1 MYYCCYFNLQLG
13 YTFFAEGISS
23 DQPIASGRFRLR
35 LLTSYTH
42 LPEPRVEQ
50 ITSSFIT
57 KEIKDYY
64 LPNKHQV
71 ICRLNKSSVKLKN

>member
-1 MYYCCYFNLQLG
+1 M
-13 YTFFAEGISS
+13 T
-23 DQPIASGRFRLR
+23 SGRFRLR

-42 LPEPRVEQ
+42 LPEPRVDQ

-64 LPNKHQV
+64 VPNKQQT
-71 ICRLNKSSVKLKN
+71 ICR